1 MHLIC
6 DIGSVRDKIRSTD
19 HILGANFLRV
29 FLSPT
34 DIEHKLLIS
43 NLLGIGRAILL
54 EYVDLA
60 LVPRFFQE
68 VCQVLVRIL
77 LAVEDLPLLIRIKV
91 VNETVGCLLL
101 RSGVLQRLRGVI
113 TALGRVSD
121 LETSQLIRTE
131 LSNPRSFH

>member
-6 DIGSVRDKIRSTD
+6 DIGPVRDKIRSTN

-29 FLSPT
+29 LFSPT
-34 DIEHKLLIS
+34 DIEHKLLIPD
-43 NLLGIGRAILL
+43 LLGIGRAILL

-60 LVPRFFQE
+60 LVSGFFQE

-113 TALGRVSD
+113 ATLGCVSD
-121 LETSQLIRTE
+121 LETSQLVRTE